1 MHELGIVYEIV
12 DIVKEVVDEQHLK
25 QVEAVVLNV
34 GEASSVV
41 PYYLRECWP
50 AAVDNT
56 PFEKTRLDIRTI
68 EARAVCL
75 SCDHV
80 YAVKQ
85 SSRKC
90 PKCGSTLFD
99 IVSGTEFFIQEIVA
113 C

>member
-12 DIVKEVVDEQHLK
+12 DIIKSVVKEQHLK
-25 QVEAVVLNV
+25 KVDAVVLDV

-50 AAVDNT
+50 AAVDGT
-56 PFEKTRLDIRTI
+56 PFEGTRLDIHTL

-75 SCDHV
+75 ECDHV
-80 YAVKQ
+80 YPLRQ
-85 SSRKC
+85 SNKKC

-99 IVSGTEFFIQEIVA
+99 VVSGTEFYIREIVA

>member
-12 DIVKEVVDEQHLK
+12 DIIKEVVDEQKLTS
-25 QVEAVVLNV
+25 VAAVVLDV

-50 AAVDNT
+50 AAVDGT
-56 PFEKTRLDIRTI
+56 PFEETRLEINTL

-75 SCDHV
+75 ECDHV
-80 YAVKQ
+80 YALRGNNKQ
-85 SSRKC
+85 C
-90 PKCGSTLFD
+90 PKCGSRLFD
-99 IVSGTEFFIQEIVA
+99 VVSGTEFYIKEIVA